1 MKPDFKEL
9 FDLLDKIEKILP
21 KTWPPELPPESTPG
35 FWETATRQEFAHR
48 ATLTEKIRLVLTGSI
63 ESVATWSP
71 IEAWLYR
78 RRTEW
83 ATQIVLAGVKDNIA
97 CTDSAEEF
105 LLDIM
110 VEHWH
115 DQGALAFWE
124 HAMERDGK
132 PHPAADE
139 DILKLMKS

>member
-1 MKPDFKEL
+1 MRPDFKEL

-21 KTWPPELPPESTPG
+21 KKWPPELPPETTPG
-35 FWETATRQEFAHR
+35 FWEIATRQEFAHR
-48 ATLTEKIRLVLTGSI
+48 ATLTEKIRLALTGSL

-71 IEAWLYR
+71 IEVWLYQR
-78 RRTEW
+78 RMEW
-83 ATQIVLAGVKDNIA
+83 ATQIVLAGAKQKLS

-132 PHPAADE
+132 PHPEADE